1 MVMII
6 IILVLLAGLILTMS
20 SLLLTYNTLFNLE
33 EGIQKE
39 IEEIKNILCAK
50 LELVDEFN
58 KYIKLDFDLI
68 EKAYELKEKVETT
81 YDVENL
87 VRYNLIV
94 EVLFKEIEGL
104 IDMENRHD
112 DIDIKKLLLVRN
124 SLKMKLKEKILN
136 LNEYISEYNELLDT
150 FMGRLIKSLSDFQE
164 KDFYEDV

>member
-164 KDFYEDV
+164 KDFYEDI

>member
-1 MVMII
+1 MII

-164 KDFYEDV
+164 KDFYEDI

>member
-1 MVMII
+1 MII